1 MSKDIEKLIK
11 NADFSA
17 GSNHK
22 EELREQLFGGN
33 SAKIVKFQTN
43 RELNEDELEMI
54 SAAGM
59 IEEQYLDK
67 MGKEK
72 RQRTEN

>member
-22 EELREQLFGGN
+22 EELRQKLFGNN
-33 SAKIVKFQTN
+33 SAKIVKFKVN